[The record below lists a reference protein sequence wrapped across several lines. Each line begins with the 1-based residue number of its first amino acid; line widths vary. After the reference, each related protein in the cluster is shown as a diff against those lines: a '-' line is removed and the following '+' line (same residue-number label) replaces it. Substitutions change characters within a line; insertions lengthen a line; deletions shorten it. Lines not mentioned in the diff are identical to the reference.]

1 MSKII
6 DDYNSKKEDL
16 IIEDDVPNTDVDS
29 LLNNYEEEFSSSNY
43 NSDDD
48 LDE

>member
-6 DDYNSKKEDL
+6 DDYNSKKEEV
-16 IIEDDVPNTDVDS
+16 IIEDEVPNSNVDY
-29 LLNNYEEEFSSSNY
+29 LFNNYEEKFSSSNY